1 MATSGAPSEVG
12 GSASQG
18 LKWASD
24 ENVDG
29 AITRGLRRR
38 GVDVVRIQDYPEVY
52 EQPDEIVL
60 AWTTAED
67 RILVTGDRRS
77 MESARQIQFAI
88 TGKCSPIVYLRR
100 SANVGEVID
109 EIELLDQC
117 SSPDDWA
124 CGVLWIP

>member
-1 MATSGAPSEVG
+1 M
-12 GSASQG
+12 
-18 LKWASD
+18 D

-29 AITRGLRRR
+29 AITRGLMRR

-60 AWTTAED
+60 AWTTDED

-77 MESARQIQFAI
+77 MEPARRLQFLHA
-88 TGKCSPIVYLRR
+88 GRCSPIVYLRR

-109 EIELLDQC
+109 EIQMLDEC
-117 SSPDDWA
+117 SDVDDWA
-124 CGVLWIP
+124 GGVIWVPIP